1 MLLSKLLLH
10 KIDGKMYDSIKS
22 LYVNMSACLRIN
34 DKMTSWF
41 NCNAGVK
48 QGDNCAPTLFSIFFD
63 DIVKEINALGLGINA
78 GDAKLLILLY
88 ADGIVLVAYNEQD
101 MQTLLDKVHDWCKR
115 WRVLINTEQSKVI
128 HFRTSRRKRTEY
140 QFKIG
145 NNTLD
150 ITDIYKY
157 LGVIFTEKNDF
168 TLNAENLARG
178 GGRALESVISKLHT
192 LKEFGIKPIRNY
204 SMLV

>member
-10 KIDGKMYDSIKS
+10 KIDGKMYDSFKS

-63 DIVKEINALGLGINA
+63 DIVKEINALGLGISA

-88 ADGIVLVAYNEQD
+88 ADDIVLVAYNEQD
-101 MQTLLDKVHDWCKR
+101 MQTLLDKVHD
-115 WRVLINTEQSKVI
+115 
-128 HFRTSRRKRTEY
+128 
-140 QFKIG
+140 
-145 NNTLD
+145 
-150 ITDIYKY
+150 
-157 LGVIFTEKNDF
+157 
-168 TLNAENLARG
+168 
-178 GGRALESVISKLHT
+178 
-192 LKEFGIKPIRNY
+192 
-204 SMLV
+204 

>member
-1 MLLSKLLLH
+1 M
-10 KIDGKMYDSIKS
+10 
-22 LYVNMSACLRIN
+22 
-34 DKMTSWF
+34 
-41 NCNAGVK
+41 K

-63 DIVKEINALGLGINA
+63 DIVKEINALGLGISA

-128 HFRTSRRKRTEY
+128 HFRTGRRKRTEY

-178 GGRALESVISKLHT
+178 GGRALE
-192 LKEFGIKPIRNY
+192 
-204 SMLV
+204 